1 MSTPDGVLSLIDL
14 HYYYQL
20 EPNAQGP
27 SHTLLF
33 TRVEIF
39 RESHLASIQ
48 GTDFL
53 KYHLKMVTILTHD
66 TYYSN
71 IPVRG
76 MTESIKIRLDNIN

>member
-1 MSTPDGVLSLIDL
+1 MSTPDGLLSLIDL

-33 TRVEIF
+33 TRVESFVNPI
-39 RESHLASIQ
+39 LASIKE
-48 GTDFL
+48 TDFF

-76 MTESIKIRLDNIN
+76 TTESIKIRLDNIN